1 MTYYKCTKCSHV
13 IENDL
18 PPFKCQQ
25 CAARGKGVFIV
36 SNDPPPQVETSETP
50 SQTEEKQR
58 LEEQRL
64 EEQRLEEQRLEEQR
78 LEEQRLEEQRLEE
91 QRLEEQRQRAQQEQA
106 ERERQKREQAEKDRL
121 EQVKREKTR
130 LEEEKRREALE
141 REQARHP
148 PSRRKVWTHPETPA
162 ADEHRTPLR
171 NCPAVNGEGRIF
183 ACLGNKLVALAPGE
197 ENVQVLWEYATGGV
211 IPGSPCIGRD
221 EAIRFHSSDGFLHMV
236 DSSGTP
242 CFEPVAVG
250 EPLGWASPLADENNN
265 TWICRS
271 VGGLLKI
278 DPQGKK
284 TPRPFLRARS
294 RLDCTGFIHQDVLYI
309 GGENACVFA
318 VRLSGERG
326 ENLWDHAQG
335 EGRTGRFINAALA
348 RTSAG
353 LIIAASCDDHL
364 YAFHENGQL
373 AWKEEIEGPMLA
385 APVVDDDDSIYVAA
399 CLSKRGAE
407 VSGVLL
413 KIDGR
418 SHKIAWRYPVQAAIE
433 STPVIGDDGVV
444 YFGDNQGFVH
454 AVDSS
459 GDEQWRDY
467 VGSPVRSAGAM
478 LGEGRV
484 VFGLDSGALIVLRCE
499 SNGLRAN
506 AWPKYMAGQLQ
517 TGIAPLR

>member
-1 MTYYKCTKCSHV
+1 MTYYKCTKCSHI

-36 SNDPPPQVETSETP
+36 SDDPPPRVETSEAP
-50 SQTEEKQR
+50 SQTEK
-58 LEEQRL
+58 
-64 EEQRLEEQRLEEQR
+64 
-78 LEEQRLEEQRLEE
+78 EQRLEE
-91 QRLEEQRQRAQQEQA
+91 QRLEEQRQRAQQAQA
-106 ERERQKREQAEKDRL
+106 DRERKEREQAEKDRL
-121 EQVKREKTR
+121 EQVKREEERLEKQRLEKER
-130 LEEEKRREALE
+130 LEEEKRRETLN

-148 PSRRKVWTHPETPA
+148 PSRRTVWTYPETQA
-162 ADEHRTPLR
+162 ADEHRPPLR
-171 NCPAVNGEGRIF
+171 NCPAVDGEGRIF
-183 ACLGNKLVALAPGE
+183 ACLGNKLVALAAEG
-197 ENVQVLWEYATGGV
+197 ENVQVLWEYATGGA

-271 VGGLLKI
+271 AGGLLKI

-294 RLDCTGFIHQDVLYI
+294 RLDCTGFIHQGVLYI
-309 GGENACVFA
+309 GSENACIFA

-326 ENLWDHAQG
+326 ENLWNHAHG

-399 CLSKRGAE
+399 CLSKRGEE

-418 SHKIAWRYPVQAAIE
+418 SHKIAWRYSVQAAIE
-433 STPVIGDDGVV
+433 STPVIGGDGVI
-444 YFGDNQGFVH
+444 YFGDNEGFVH

-459 GDEQWRDY
+459 GRQQWQDY

-478 LGEGRV
+478 LGGGRIA
-484 VFGLDSGALIVLRCE
+484 FGLDSGALVVLRCE

-517 TGIAPLR
+517 TGLAPLR